1 MGRRTKSGI
10 TVYRPPAPRASAPII
25 VAAAPARRSGG
36 RRRSGGGRKR
46 RRGGA
51 RFHRSGST
59 KNMVMKVALGGAAF
73 ALVEKMGP
81 SFPTIPMLGRAGT
94 VAIAA
99 YFLGGKREGIAKDIC
114 LAAST
119 IAAYEM
125 IRDGKIA
132 GEDLSGHDE
141 D

>member
-1 MGRRTKSGI
+1 
-10 TVYRPPAPRASAPII
+10 
-25 VAAAPARRSGG
+25 
-36 RRRSGGGRKR
+36 
-46 RRGGA
+46 
-51 RFHRSGST
+51 
-59 KNMVMKVALGGAAF
+59 MVMKVAMGGAAF

-81 SFPTIPMLGRAGT
+81 TFPTLPFFGRAGT

-99 YFLGGKREGIAKDIC
+99 YFLGGKKEGIAKDIC

-132 GEDLSGHDE
+132 GDDMQGDDE
-141 D
+141 

>member
-1 MGRRTKSGI
+1 MARRTKSGI

-36 RRRSGGGRKR
+36 RRRHGGGKRKGR
-46 RRGGA
+46 RRA
-51 RFHRSGST
+51 SFHRSGST
-59 KNMVMKVALGGAAF
+59 KNMVMKVAMGGAAF
-73 ALVEKMGP
+73 ALVEKMAP
-81 SFPTIPMLGRAGT
+81 TFPTVPFFGRAGT
-94 VAIAA
+94 IAIAA
-99 YFLGGKREGIAKDIC
+99 YFLGGKKEGIIKDVCI
-114 LAAST
+114 AAST

-132 GEDLSGHDE
+132 GEDMQGTE